1 VYDKTVRRR
10 RAVLALLVASSL
22 ILLTAYFG
30 ESAGGGLHA
39 IQRGVMDVVSPIQEG
54 ASRALK
60 PVRDLFGWVG
70 DTVDAKGDLK
80 RVKKDR
86 DELRRQAIA
95 DQAAAREN
103 RSLRELLGLDRS
115 LGIDAYGPETARVIG
130 QSPTL
135 WYATITIDK
144 GTSAGIEKNMP
155 VLASDG
161 KERNPGTGLVGRVT
175 VAARNSAVVTLITD
189 QSFATGVIAGAARE
203 PGSIEPAVGAP
214 GDLLLEPIDNAAKV
228 RAHDFVYTAGTT
240 SSRLE
245 SRYPP
250 AILIGTVDRVDLGE
264 GDLDRR
270 IHVKP
275 AADLKR
281 LDMVQVLTEPH
292 ADLPGAR

>member
-1 VYDKTVRRR
+1 
-10 RAVLALLVASSL
+10 VLVVLVAASL

-30 ESAGGGLHA
+30 EGQNGGLHSA
-39 IQRGVMDVVSPIQEG
+39 QRGALGALSPIQEG
-54 ASRALK
+54 ASRVLK
-60 PVRDLFGWVG
+60 PFRDLFGWFG
-70 DTVDAKGDLK
+70 DTIDAKDQRDEAIRQRDALREQLGAVTLRMREAEQRAQLNQMDTTQGMSRYHPVDA
-80 RVKKDR
+80 RVY
-86 DELRRQAIA
+86 LRSPNSWYQ
-95 DQAAAREN
+95 
-103 RSLRELLGLDRS
+103 
-115 LGIDAYGPETARVIG
+115 RV
-130 QSPTL
+130 TV
-135 WYATITIDK
+135 DK
-144 GTSAGIEKNMP
+144 GTDDGIHRGDP
-155 VLASDG
+155 VINGA
-161 KERNPGTGLVGRVT
+161 GLVGKVEAVT
-175 VAARNSAVVTLITD
+175 GSSAVVTLITD
-189 QSFATGVIAGAARE
+189 QSFATGVVAGAARE

-292 ADLPGAR
+292 ADLQGR